1 MTRLMRTAD
10 CLFHECTIFSSGRSC
25 IGANNACTWFGM
37 IMNEMTFTRV
47 LSKCR
52 NAVAISWAH
61 CWRRRMPEPWPAS
74 SHSSVLCEK
83 RLWYSRSMSALHGN
97 GCHFEPGIPLVLPL
111 LQQVLGKRISQP
123 ECDEVNRFVLL
134 PVREAILREAD
145 VSVRIEKLHA
155 RSGIIERNGGII
167 PPLLLKDIV
176 EEQVRP
182 AVITA
187 VRALII
193 QAPIVRKVSDV
204 VLAAGGKLAHRLRRV
219 TGENFRNTTDLI
231 EVRLEPFEDA
241 RNLHLLFAR
250 RKFVEILAR
259 KPGSIGA
266 IILFFK
272 LIAGVSGALERRATA
287 RRADQH
293 RVCAVAD

>member
-1 MTRLMRTAD
+1 
-10 CLFHECTIFSSGRSC
+10 
-25 IGANNACTWFGM
+25 
-37 IMNEMTFTRV
+37 
-47 LSKCR
+47 
-52 NAVAISWAH
+52 
-61 CWRRRMPEPWPAS
+61 MP
-74 SHSSVLCEK
+74 
-83 RLWYSRSMSALHGN
+83 
-97 GCHFEPGIPLVLPL
+97 FEPGIPLVLPL

-155 RSGIIERNGGII
+155 RSGIIERNGSII
-167 PPLLLKDIV
+167 TAAPTKDIV
-176 EEQVRP
+176 EEQLRP

-193 QAPIVRKVSDV
+193 QTPIVRKVSDV

-219 TGENFRNTTDLI
+219 TAENFRNADLI

-241 RNLHLLFAR
+241 RNLHLLFTR

-266 IILFFK
+266 IILLFK
-272 LIAGVSGALERRATA
+272 SIAGVSGALEWRATA

-293 RVCAVAD
+293 RVRAVAD